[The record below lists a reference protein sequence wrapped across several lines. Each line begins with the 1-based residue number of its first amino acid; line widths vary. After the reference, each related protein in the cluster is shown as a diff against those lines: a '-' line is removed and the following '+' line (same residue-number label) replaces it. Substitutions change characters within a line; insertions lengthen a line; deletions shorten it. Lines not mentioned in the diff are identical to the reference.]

1 MLVTKPAPE
10 FTATAV
16 MADNTFKQISLSNY
30 RGKKVVLFFYPL
42 DFTFVCPTELLAFDH
57 RLAEFEKR
65 GVQVLGC
72 SVDSEFSHLAWRNT
86 PLNAGGIGQVKY
98 PIISDMD
105 KSISR
110 NYEVLVGAEP
120 ATVITESAETETSI
134 GGIVALRGTYLID
147 EDGIVRHAV
156 INDLPLGRNVDEMLR
171 MVDALSHF
179 QKHGEVCP
187 AGWQVG
193 DKAMEGSTEGVA
205 KYLAESGDKL

>member
-16 MADNTFKQISLSNY
+16 MADNSFKQISLKDY
-30 RGKKVVLFFYPL
+30 RGKKVVIFFYPL

-86 PLNAGGIGQVKY
+86 PTNQGGIGQVGY
-98 PIISDMD
+98 PIISDLD

-120 ATVITESAETETSI
+120 ATVITETAEAETSI
-134 GGIVALRGTYLID
+134 GGLVALRGTYLID
-147 EDGIVRHAV
+147 EEGIVRHAV

-171 MVDALSHF
+171 MVDALAHF
-179 QKHGEVCP
+179 QKYGEVCP
-187 AGWQVG
+187 AGWQEG
-193 DKAMEGSTEGVA
+193 DKGMEGSSDGVA
-205 KYLAESGDKL
+205 KYLAENAENL